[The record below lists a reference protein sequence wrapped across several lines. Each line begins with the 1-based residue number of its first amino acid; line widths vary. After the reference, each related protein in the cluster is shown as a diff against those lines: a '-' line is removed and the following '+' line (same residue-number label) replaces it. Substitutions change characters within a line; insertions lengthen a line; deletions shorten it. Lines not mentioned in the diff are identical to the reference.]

1 MSLPWELKMLDGFN
15 HVAILT
21 PDLDRLEMFYREVF
35 EVEEVHR
42 MDHRG
47 LRHGLVRVGP
57 SSVLHT
63 FEQDGPKPAPIFE
76 HGRIDHLALNVGEHS
91 EFERLRQRLVGAGVS
106 TGEVT
111 DFGALLSVTFED
123 PDGHF
128 CELCWMRET
137 ATLADTVDPS

>member
-47 LRHGLVRVGP
+47 LRHGLV
-57 SSVLHT
+57 
-63 FEQDGPKPAPIFE
+63 
-76 HGRIDHLALNVGEHS
+76 
-91 EFERLRQRLVGAGVS
+91 GAGVS

>member
-47 LRHGLVRVGP
+47 LRHGHITRGP
-57 SSVLHT
+57 SIV
-63 FEQDGPKPAPIFE
+63 
-76 HGRIDHLALNVGEHS
+76 
-91 EFERLRQRLVGAGVS
+91 
-106 TGEVT
+106 
-111 DFGALLSVTFED
+111 
-123 PDGHF
+123 
-128 CELCWMRET
+128 
-137 ATLADTVDPS
+137 